1 MKTKTKLRPFQFL
14 QRLFPVWALKQQSR
28 IMSRTYE
35 TSLKHAKTSAERQEL
50 EFEQYIDLSEYEEAI
65 QTIHS
70 RHLMAK
76 ARELFIFIPDLKWKE
91 GQFGGRFLEEES
103 LSRLHHAVKAQA
115 DTIRDYRL
123 RLATAATGIIG
134 ALIGLLAVWKK

>member
-1 MKTKTKLRPFQFL
+1 
-14 QRLFPVWALKQQSR
+14 VWALKQQSR

-35 TSLKHAKTSAERQEL
+35 ISLKNAKTSAERQEL
-50 EFEQYIDLSEYEEAI
+50 EFEQYTDLSEYEEAI

-70 RHLMAK
+70 RRLMAE
-76 ARELFIFIPDLKWKE
+76 ARELFVFIPGLKWE
-91 GQFGGRFLEEES
+91 QGQFGGRFLSEES
-103 LSRLHHAVKAQA
+103 LSKLHHAVKTQKES
-115 DTIRDYRL
+115 IRDYRL